1 MSGEKHFIQ
10 VVTQE
15 KSRDEDY
22 RSSLTCRASD
32 GTRWEL
38 RGYGKTV
45 VEATADA
52 WASFKCSE
60 DEWGLHGYPLEKI
73 THWMPLPEPP
83 SIVGGVD
90 PFELDLLTKV

>member
-1 MSGEKHFIQ
+1 MVQKITMNGWVVFALQRELDGEITMSGEKHFTQ
-10 VVTQE
+10 VIAQE

-22 RSSLTCRASD
+22 RSFLTCRASD

-52 WASFKCSE
+52 WANFKCSE
-60 DEWGLHGYPLEKI
+60 DEWDLHGYPI
-73 THWMPLPEPP
+73 
-83 SIVGGVD
+83 D
-90 PFELDLLTKV
+90 

>member
-1 MSGEKHFIQ
+1 MSGEKHFTQ

-22 RSSLTCRASD
+22 RSFLTCRASD

-52 WASFKCSE
+52 WANFKCSE
-60 DEWGLHGYPLEKI
+60 DEWDLHGYPLKVQQEKC
-73 THWMPLPEPP
+73 
-83 SIVGGVD
+83 
-90 PFELDLLTKV
+90 LTTRVRRKHPQRN